1 MATWF
6 RPTCWTETPPSCLA
20 LPGGSGSGGTSSTRG
35 RAGRASLCWFCL
47 LHAACVPAAG
57 AWSSGYSRSEGGGQ
71 HSGLHGR
78 QPLLQMDGTS
88 GLLIPVLI
96 CFTDQIPGTRGWGRQ
111 GWEQCRGPGAQPQSR
126 GFVHS
131 YEENTKC
138 INLSIY
144 LHVFLKGSL
153 PEIYPLGK
161 MLLVAG
167 GHQLLYVKNKEK
179 RKKKKGKCF

>member
-1 MATWF
+1 
-6 RPTCWTETPPSCLA
+6 
-20 LPGGSGSGGTSSTRG
+20 
-35 RAGRASLCWFCL
+35 
-47 LHAACVPAAG
+47 
-57 AWSSGYSRSEGGGQ
+57 
-71 HSGLHGR
+71 
-78 QPLLQMDGTS
+78 MDGAS
-88 GLLIPVLI
+88 GLLIPILI
-96 CFTDQIPGTRGWGRQ
+96 CFADQIPGTGGWGRK

-167 GHQLLYVKNKEK
+167 RHQLLYVKNKEK
-179 RKKKKGKCF
+179 RKKKRKVFLKRSYIFCYFCCFIFLNYVLNLFSV